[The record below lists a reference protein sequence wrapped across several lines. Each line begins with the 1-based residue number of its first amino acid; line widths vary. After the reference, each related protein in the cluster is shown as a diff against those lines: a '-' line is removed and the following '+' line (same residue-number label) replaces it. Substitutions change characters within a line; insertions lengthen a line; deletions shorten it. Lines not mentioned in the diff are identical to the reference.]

1 MIQRRLPLF
10 IAGMLLLAAC
20 GSPVEPPADA
30 GKRALVIVDMQ
41 YDFLPGGS
49 LPTNG
54 GDAIVGLINR
64 LQDAFDLVVATQ
76 DWHPA
81 DHGSFASMHPGKSPG
96 EVIDLNGLEQ
106 VLWPDHAVQNSSGA
120 KLVDELDQASI
131 ARVFRKGTNPDVD
144 SYSGFFDNGQ
154 RGDTGLNDYLKAQGV
169 TEVFVVGLAL
179 DYCVKYTA
187 LDAARIGYDTT
198 LIVDAS
204 RAVNLVPTDGE
215 AAVQAMKAAGVRVAE
230 SEGIL
235 NGVDR

>member
-49 LPTNG
+49 LPTTG

-120 KLVDELDQASI
+120 ELVDELDQASI

-187 LDAARIGYDTT
+187 LDAARMGYDTT